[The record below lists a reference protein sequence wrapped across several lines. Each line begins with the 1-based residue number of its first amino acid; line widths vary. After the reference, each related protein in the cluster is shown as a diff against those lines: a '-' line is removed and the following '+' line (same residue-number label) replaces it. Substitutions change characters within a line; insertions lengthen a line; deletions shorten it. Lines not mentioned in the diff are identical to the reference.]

1 MCVCQIHQY
10 DFWNWKYD
18 IDLDPFSGEYMCIEI
33 EFTDDGEPVK
43 NKQKTKTGKSE
54 KNTKSKT

>member
-1 MCVCQIHQY
+1 
-10 DFWNWKYD
+10 
-18 IDLDPFSGEYMCIEI
+18 MCIEI